1 MKKNTEDSTTPDSA
15 VEVPATETPAGATPA
30 EGAPVVGKGRP
41 TPKRKEQEA
50 ANKRGLVVDMKSDAK
65 ERRAKARAQ
74 REKEY
79 QAMRAGDERNMPLE
93 HRGPER
99 RFLRDYVDARMS
111 IGEFLLPIAILF
123 VILSLF
129 LNQAGPA
136 GFLIIIFFYVIV
148 LVAGIE
154 TFITVRRVKKHF
166 IEKFGEGKIPRGWTF
181 YVIARALNLR
191 RFRVP
196 RPKVKRGE
204 YPV

>member
-1 MKKNTEDSTTPDSA
+1 MKKNTEDSTTPDST
-15 VEVPATETPAGATPA
+15 VEVPATDTPA
-30 EGAPVVGKGRP
+30 EDAPVVGKGRP

-50 ANKRGLVVDMKSDAK
+50 ANKRGLVVDMKADAK
-65 ERRAKARAQ
+65 ERRAKARAE

-136 GFLIIIFFYVIV
+136 GFLIIVFFYVVV
-148 LVAGIE
+148 LAAGIE

-166 IEKFGEGKIPRGWTF
+166 IAKFGENKIPRGWTF
-181 YVIARALNLR
+181 YIIARALNLR